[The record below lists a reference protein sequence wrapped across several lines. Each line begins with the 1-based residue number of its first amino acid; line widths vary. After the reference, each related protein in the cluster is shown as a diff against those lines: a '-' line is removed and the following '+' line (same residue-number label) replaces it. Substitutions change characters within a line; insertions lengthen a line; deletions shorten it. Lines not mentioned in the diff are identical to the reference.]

1 MSKKDILSILDLTPS
16 EIIQVVHRASCMAEG
31 RPSSALAGKTVAL
44 LFEKPSLRTKASFQ
58 VGVSQMGGY
67 SFYMGPDEVGLGVR
81 EAVSDVSKVLSRYV
95 NCMVARVFSHVQLQE
110 LARFSSVSVVN
121 ALSDWEHPCQTLAD
135 LQTICQHKGQLENL
149 NIAFIGDGNNVARSL
164 CLGAASVGAT
174 FTIASPQGYGLDPE
188 TLDRAARLGG
198 SVVSLQIP
206 QEAVIGA
213 DVVYTDVWTSMG
225 QEKDAL
231 ARQQAFVG
239 YMVDPDLLSGA
250 KPDAIFMHDLPA
262 HYGEEVAE
270 GMLDHPQSV
279 VFHQAENRLHAQKAL
294 LELLFEGEQNTQP
307 R

>member
-1 MSKKDILSILDLTPS
+1 
-16 EIIQVVHRASCMAEG
+16 MAEG
-31 RPSSALAGKTVAL
+31 RLSSALAGKTVVL

-110 LARFSSVSVVN
+110 LARFSSVPVVN

-164 CLGAASVGAT
+164 CLGAASVGAA
-174 FTIASPQGYGLDPE
+174 FTIASPQDYGLDPE
-188 TLDRAARLGG
+188 TLDHAARLGG
-198 SVVSLQIP
+198 SVVSLQSP

-294 LELLFEGEQNTQP
+294 LELLFEGE
-307 R
+307 